1 MGAGGDG
8 GLESERAERDGTL
21 RGERVDFSSNGSLFF
36 VSSYTDTSVLA
47 HTPKGTLGEGIYSL
61 FLDANS
67 GRLTRLATTALG
79 PNPAFILKH
88 PSLDNMFYATTEC
101 IASEGD
107 LLTLELQRSGEFKVL
122 GRQSAKGKSTCY
134 VNLRPTL
141 DWMILVNYWD
151 AKLSTL
157 PVTDS
162 GVVGESKE
170 VFMQPQAEYV
180 ERERPTREEHWKY
193 RQRWPHSHCC
203 VTEPYRGEYLFVS
216 DLGLD
221 QVFIYELDVC
231 DGKLLPKA
239 EVNLPKGRGPRH
251 LVFHKEV
258 RCAYVVNELMSTVT
272 VLKYNEKRFASYVTE
287 DSQDPEAILSEA
299 QVLSTLPPDYEN
311 EGSVSPCGVWKA
323 SSHSSEIRLHPNGR
337 FLYIGNRGHDSIAV
351 YAVDPADGTLTCR
364 EVHPS
369 GGKCPRNFN
378 FDHNGRFLVVG
389 NQDSNSLNV
398 FEVEGD
404 GTLTETDRISLPS
417 PNFVC
422 SVPAS
427 AMRASVGYNE

>member
-1 MGAGGDG
+1 MV
-8 GLESERAERDGTL
+8 SAE
-21 RGERVDFSSNGSLFF
+21 GSLFL

-61 FLDANS
+61 FLDAET
-67 GRLTRLATTALG
+67 GRLTRLATTTLG

-88 PSLDNMFYATTEC
+88 PSLKDVFYATTEC

-107 LLTLELQRSGEFKVL
+107 LFTLKLQQNGEFKVL

-157 PVTDS
+157 PV
-162 GVVGESKE
+162 GVNGIVGEPSE
-170 VFMQPQAEYV
+170 VYMQPQADYV
-180 ERERPTREEHWKY
+180 EKAQPTREEHWKY

-203 VTEPYRGEYLFVS
+203 VTEPYGGESLFVT

-221 QVFIYELDVC
+221 KVFVYELDSSA
-231 DGKLLPKA
+231 GKLRPKG
-239 EVNLPKGRGPRH
+239 EVQLRKGRGPRH
-251 LVFHKEV
+251 LVFHNTI
-258 RCAYVVNELMSTVT
+258 RCAYVINELVSTVT
-272 VLKYNEKRFASYVTE
+272 MLKYNSYTSSSTSYRVE
-287 DSQDPEAILSEA
+287 DADDPEAILSHV
-299 QVLSTLPPDYEN
+299 QTLSTLPDDFLN
-311 EGSVSPCGVWKA
+311 EGSILRHADNNNNNEEGVWKA
-323 SSHSSEIRLHPNGR
+323 TSHSSEIRLHPNGR
-337 FLYIGNRGHDSIAV
+337 YLYIGNRGHDSIAV
-351 YAVDPADGTLTCR
+351 FAIDPTDGTLTSV

-378 FDHNGRFLVVG
+378 FDQTGRYMVVG
-389 NQDSNSLNV
+389 NQDSNTLNSFV
-398 FEVEGD
+398 IGED
-404 GTLTETDRISLPS
+404 GMLTETDCISLPS

-422 SVPAS
+422 SVPTS
-427 AMRASVGYNE
+427 AMKDVAFNE